1 MSDPIVDYLEQLSLD
16 ELKLLDSACAALR
29 ESIENGTPRSLESFL
44 DGIAEPKRSI
54 MLLELI
60 GSEIETKLEVKSELT
75 VEDYVA
81 RYPQLADELP
91 SLFAERCEEHARS
104 KSSASQPRR
113 TTRDAEQ
120 MVGRWLGHYKIQS
133 VIGYGGM
140 GFVLAAMDTKLG
152 REVALKLA
160 SPHPLNDEA
169 AIASFIREAKVA
181 AEVRHENIVTIHSVE
196 EQGAQP
202 FIVMERIEGLTLE
215 EYVKKH
221 GPMRPAEV
229 MEVGLQIANGLAAA
243 HAVGLTHH
251 DIKPSNILLESQHR
265 RKGFDTDARTESVRV
280 KLTDFGL
287 AQSVSNPGQTLSP
300 QVAGTPMYMSP
311 EQASGS
317 ILDARSDLFSL
328 GSVLY
333 FLTSG
338 RPPFAPGAVSVVL
351 RQVIECQPASLRSM
365 NPAIPEAL
373 SQLIR
378 ELMSKAPN
386 DRPSSADEV
395 IQRLRVLQQNG
406 LSNELSKPRLKRHDL
421 AKFGLGLTVVMLV
434 LLCAV
439 VWFAPRRI
447 EEAKTAMSVASLNS
461 GSKNS
466 TSRSQDAAWSLPMK
480 VPFVDGDSSGSNPTL
495 TGDGLRLVFVR
506 RYPTGAKLVEAKRE
520 SIDEPFSVPQ
530 LLQLTQPSNE
540 SNIEEQRIGTP
551 SLSANGLML
560 TFYRMCLPGR
570 ADLWSAHRE
579 SLDAPW
585 QPMIRL
591 DEVCTP
597 YHEFAPCISRDG
609 LQMFWFHESPEF
621 IDNAD
626 IWTATRATVN
636 DTFSGNRRLN
646 DAVNSATNEHHPY
659 VTADGA
665 MLYFDRGTPEP
676 RMWLAHRDPLT
687 GDFSQAVRVAL
698 PESWNDINA
707 YAPTLTSDGRLLL
720 FTSNEVPGRQGFETG
735 VLWQSLLVP

>member
-29 ESIENGTPRSLESFL
+29 ESIEKESPRSPESFL

-60 GSEIETKLEVKSELT
+60 GSEIEAKLEVNSELT

-91 SLFAERCEEHARS
+91 SLFAERCEEHARA

-169 AIASFIREAKVA
+169 AVASFIREAKVA
-181 AEVRHENIVTIHSVE
+181 AEVRHENIITIHSVE
-196 EQGAQP
+196 EQGAHP

-265 RKGFDTDARTESVRV
+265 RKGRDTDARTESVRV

-287 AQSVSNPGQTLSP
+287 AQSVSNPGETLSA

-311 EQASGS
+311 EQACGS
-317 ILDARSDLFSL
+317 SLDARSDLFSL

-333 FLTSG
+333 FLSSG
-338 RPPFAPGAVSVVL
+338 RPPFAPGVVSVVL
-351 RQVIECQPASLRSM
+351 RQVRECHPTLLRTV

-395 IQRLRVLQQNG
+395 IQRLRVLQQKG
-406 LSNELSKPRLKRHDL
+406 LPSDFNKPQSKRHDL
-421 AKFGLGLTVVMLV
+421 AKFSLGLTVVMLV

-439 VWFAPRRI
+439 VWFAPRRA
-447 EEAKTAMSVASLNS
+447 EESTSSLSVASLNS
-461 GSKNS
+461 GSKS
-466 TSRSQDAAWSLPMK
+466 SDAAWSLPTK
-480 VPFVDGDSSGSNPTL
+480 VPFVDGNASGSNPTL

-520 SIDEPFSVPQ
+520 SINEPFSVPQ
-530 LLQLTQPSNE
+530 LVQLTPPSNE
-540 SNIEEQRIGTP
+540 SNIEEQSIGTP
-551 SLSANGLML
+551 SLTADGLTL

-570 ADLWSAHRE
+570 ADLWSVHRE

-609 LQMFWFHESPEF
+609 LQMFWFHESPDF

-626 IWTATRATVN
+626 IWTATRATAS
-636 DTFSGNRRLN
+636 DTFSSIRRLS
-646 DAVNSATNEHHPY
+646 DAVNSATNEQHPY
-659 VTADGA
+659 LTADGA
-665 MLYFDRGTPEP
+665 TLYFDRGTPEP
-676 RMWLAHRDPLT
+676 RLWHAHRDPPT

-707 YAPTLTSDGRLLL
+707 YAPTLTSDGQLLL
-720 FTSNEVPGRQGFETG
+720 FTSNEVPGKQGFETG
-735 VLWQSLLVP
+735 VLWQSRLMP